1 MINAYNA
8 TPENFGVPADEVI
21 DEVIRLVDTQM
32 EIDSRVE
39 KPLSSSS
46 GSLLG
51 QSPNWSTP
59 QVDKAVFDYN
69 EQKKE
74 AAMDSSSLSLTMSE
88 EQKEKFSSAN
98 VSDDHF

>member
-1 MINAYNA
+1 M
-8 TPENFGVPADEVI
+8 
-21 DEVIRLVDTQM
+21 
-32 EIDSRVE
+32 
-39 KPLSSSS
+39 
-46 GSLLG
+46 
-51 QSPNWSTP
+51 
-59 QVDKAVFDYN
+59 FDYN